1 MSRKRL
7 GSIDRDS
14 IKDIRAGAEKT
25 AAERRELA
33 LGKAPPIGKMAG
45 SAASSVEEELLRL
58 RKENSGL
65 RSDSSAYAEARED
78 GRVVELVPLDDIDLH
93 ALARDRRMLDRAG
106 EAWEELKASIAARG
120 QQVPVELGPRDGPDG
135 KWRLIS
141 GYRRVSVLRELFEET
156 GDPQFSEVR
165 ALIRA
170 QRATLEDMVAMI
182 EENEIRQDVS
192 FYERGRICC
201 LAAEQGVCETVDDA
215 ILALFPNSSRNRRY
229 KIRNF
234 TVIHTVF
241 GPYLD
246 YPEAIGERLG
256 ARLAQA
262 VKDGRDHELAGVLSD
277 RDTKFSD
284 PSEELALLE
293 AFADAKGPF
302 GAAKP
307 AAPKALAADWAG
319 EGMRI
324 RASARNGKVTLK
336 LEGIEAEDA
345 EDLEDIV
352 ARIAESLR
360 DG

>member
-14 IKDIRAGAEKT
+14 IRDIREGAEKT

-45 SAASSVEEELLRL
+45 SAASNVEEELLRL
-58 RKENSGL
+58 RRENAGL
-65 RSDSSAYAEARED
+65 REDGTALAEARED
-78 GRVVELVPLDDIDLH
+78 GRVVELVPLEQIDLH
-93 ALARDRRMLDRAG
+93 ALARDRRMLDREG

-120 QQVPVELGPRDGPDG
+120 QQVPVELGPRDRSDG

-141 GYRRVSVLRELFEET
+141 GYRRISVLRELFEET
-156 GDPQFSEVR
+156 GDPRFAEVR

-170 QRATLEDMVAMI
+170 RRATLEDMVAMI

-201 LAAEQGVCETVDDA
+201 LAAEQGVCGTVDDA
-215 ILALFPNSSRNRRY
+215 ILALFPSSSRNRRY

-234 TVIHTVF
+234 TVIHNVF

-262 VKDGRDHELAGVLSD
+262 VKDGRERELAAFLSD
-277 RDTKFSD
+277 RDTKFAD

-293 AFADAKGPF
+293 AFVAGKGPF
-302 GAAKP
+302 GAEKAVP
-307 AAPKALAADWAG
+307 APVLAADWTG
-319 EGMRI
+319 SGLRI
-324 RASARNGKVTLK
+324 RASAKDGKVTLK
-336 LEGIEAEDA
+336 LDGVGASDA
-345 EDLEDIV
+345 AALEELV
-352 ARIAESLR
+352 ARVAETLR
-360 DG
+360 DA

>member
-14 IKDIRAGAEKT
+14 IRDIRAGAEKT

-45 SAASSVEEELLRL
+45 SAASNVEEELLRL
-58 RKENSGL
+58 RRENTGL
-65 RSDSSAYAEARED
+65 QADRTALAEARED
-78 GRVVELVPLDDIDLH
+78 GRVVELVPIQEIDLH
-93 ALARDRRMLDRAG
+93 ALARDRRMLDRDG
-106 EAWEELKASIAARG
+106 EAWAELKASIAARG
-120 QQVPVELGPRDGPDG
+120 QQVPVELGPRERSDG

-156 GDPQFSEVR
+156 GDPQYAEVR
-165 ALIRA
+165 ALIRLP
-170 QRATLEDMVAMI
+170 RATLEDMVAMI

-201 LAAEQGVCETVDDA
+201 LAAEQGICETVDDA

-234 TVIHTVF
+234 TVVHNVF

-262 VKDGRDHELAGVLSD
+262 VKDGRERELTAFLSD
-277 RDTKFSD
+277 RDTKFAD
-284 PSEELALLE
+284 PAEELALLD
-293 AFADAKGPF
+293 AFVAGKGAFSGPAPEPV
-302 GAAKP
+302 AAIS
-307 AAPKALAADWAG
+307 AG
-319 EGMRI
+319 WDGPGLRI
-324 RASARNGKVTLK
+324 RASAKNGKVTLK
-336 LEGIEAEDA
+336 LDGVEAEDA
-345 EDLEDIV
+345 AALERLV
-352 ARIAESLR
+352 AQVAESLR